1 MSSVES
7 TRQQPPSTS
16 TRLRAVVR
24 ASRRARI
31 VAAIVAGVLVAGGV
45 TTYLLVGRRS
55 APPGLVSLVGGGIA
69 GAPTSV
75 GQLAMFGSVA
85 VVNVT
90 HQPITLVSARL
101 APWGPVRSGQRLVR
115 VAVAS
120 PSRGLRVMLSGQGY
134 PGDPSLEGLVHALP
148 GTVVPTQSEPDG
160 RNGVEILFY
169 LRASTLGTHNYAGAM
184 ITYREQGRVRHVLL
198 QPAFISCVVASSVP
212 LADAQCASPTLP
224 PP

>member
-1 MSSVES
+1 M
-7 TRQQPPSTS
+7 
-16 TRLRAVVR
+16 AR

-31 VAAIVAGVLVAGGV
+31 VAAIVAVVLVAGGV

-55 APPGLVSLVGGGIA
+55 APPGLVSLVGGGIT

-101 APWGPVRSGQRLVR
+101 APWGPVQPGQRLVR

-120 PSRGLRVMLSGQGY
+120 PSRGLRVEAGGQGY

-148 GTVVPTQSEPDG
+148 GTVVPTQSQPDG

-169 LRASTLGTHNYAGAM
+169 LLASTPGTHNYAGAM

-198 QPAFISCVVASSVP
+198 QPAFTSCV
-212 LADAQCASPTLP
+212 LATPAQAATATCQSSPTLP